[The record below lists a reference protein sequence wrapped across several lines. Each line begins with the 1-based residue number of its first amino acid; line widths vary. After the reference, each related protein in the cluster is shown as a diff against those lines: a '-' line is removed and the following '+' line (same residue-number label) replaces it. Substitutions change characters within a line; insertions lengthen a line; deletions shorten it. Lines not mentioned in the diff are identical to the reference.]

1 MGIADLQ
8 FGQPEISQYR
18 KGSFHRRIRIH
29 PNSSE
34 MRIHLV
40 EPAYTSVDSRIMV
53 IHSPMRLEGDCGQ
66 RSETS

>member
-1 MGIADLQ
+1 M
-8 FGQPEISQYR
+8 
-18 KGSFHRRIRIH
+18 
-29 PNSSE
+29 
-34 MRIHLV
+34 